1 MEKEGYRLHLD
12 SNDSNGCD
20 CGPGGDRKKIQKKSL
35 PIDKKLDNIDESA
48 LPFSLK
54 MIPTNY
60 PAPGDLLM

>member
-1 MEKEGYRLHLD
+1 MIWYSERGLFPPLLILRRYLKLVYQFCEKAGILD
-12 SNDSNGCD
+12 
-20 CGPGGDRKKIQKKSL
+20 KE
-35 PIDKKLDNIDESA
+35 LDNIDESA